1 MQQRILKTLVPLAIV
16 FFAHFHPL
24 HAAGDYEARI
34 RNAEL
39 LGDRAQ
45 VAAICR
51 EWYQSGQYST
61 GVLNWCYNAL
71 MSMENNALL
80 LTQNHQDTYIIWLLQ
95 YALGVREDV
104 SILNLDL
111 LADKHYRDKVVRQ
124 NLKLK
129 DIAEGSSLQDI
140 LKSLLAER
148 SKEGSNPLYF
158 SVLLNKEQIKT
169 DQKNLY
175 ITGLAL
181 KYSTRVFDNLAMLRN
196 NYEHLFHTDYLDLPL
211 QPESAPEAV
220 AALNLNYLPAFLLLH
235 RYYERN
241 GELAKA
247 DKIKARSM
255 QIARL
260 GGREA
265 EIRAIFYPPFSTSGN
280 FSTLMTAKDLE
291 KRMKKIK
298 DSFYA
303 GETEVTNEQY
313 ELFLQDLVKNKSFG
327 LLDTCKTQKTDWRS
341 LVPEAVRQLS
351 DAMLFEHGHPD
362 GPENPVQNIGHNA
375 ALAYCAWLTKVYNHD
390 SGKKKFKKVQFRLP
404 TSKEW
409 ETLARAGRDENTPYP
424 WGGYYFRN
432 SKGCYLLNMNATE
445 PCKDCPG
452 KSNGSNDGGFLSV
465 KVGTYFPNDFGLY
478 NMSGN
483 VAEMV
488 AEPGISK
495 GGSWADATIELQIKS
510 EKKYTQAEPWLGFR
524 IVMDVLE
531 ENN

>member
-1 MQQRILKTLVPLAIV
+1 MQHGSLKVFVLFIVV
-16 FFAHFHPL
+16 FFLNLQHI
-24 HAAGDYEARI
+24 HANGDYESRI
-34 RNAEL
+34 RAAEL
-39 LGDRAQ
+39 AGDHPQ

-51 EWYQSGQYST
+51 EWYQSGQYSA

-71 MSMENNALL
+71 MSMETNAVL
-80 LTQNHQDTYIIWLLQ
+80 LTQNSQDTYAIWLLQ
-95 YALGVREDV
+95 NALGVREDV

-111 LADKHYRDKVVRQ
+111 LEDTHYRTKVIPQ
-124 NLKLK
+124 NPKLK
-129 DIAEGSSLQDI
+129 HLPAGSNLQEL

-148 SKEGSNPLYF
+148 GKDGNNPLYF
-158 SVLLNKEQIKT
+158 SMLLNKEQIKT

-175 ITGLAL
+175 LTGLAL
-181 KYSTRVFDNLAMLRN
+181 KYSTRVFDNLSILRH
-196 NYEHLFHTDYLDLPL
+196 NYENLFRTDYLDLPL
-211 QPESAPEAV
+211 QPESAPETV

-235 RYYERN
+235 KHYESN

-247 DKIKARSM
+247 EKIKNRSM
-255 QIARL
+255 QIARS

-265 EIRAIFYPPFSTSGN
+265 EIRNLFFPPFNTIGN
-280 FSTLMTAKDLE
+280 FSTLMSAKDLE
-291 KRMKKIK
+291 KRMKRISEKY
-298 DSFYA
+298 YA

-313 ELFLQDLVKNKSFG
+313 EQFLQDLVKNKAFG

-351 DAMLFEHGHPD
+351 DAVLFEHGHPD
-362 GPENPVQNIGHNA
+362 GPENPVQNIRHDA
-375 ALAYCAWLTKVYNHD
+375 AMAYCAWLTKVYNQD
-390 SGKKKFKKVQFRLP
+390 TGKKKFKKVQFRLP
-404 TSKEW
+404 TAKEW
-409 ETLARAGRDENTPYP
+409 ETLARAGRGESTPYP

-465 KVGTYFPNDFGLY
+465 KVATYYPNDFGLY

-488 AEPGISK
+488 AESGVSK
-495 GGSWADATIELQIKS
+495 GGSWADASIELQIKS
-510 EKKYTQAEPWLGFR
+510 EKKYTQPAPWLGFR
-524 IVMDVLE
+524 VVMDVLE
-531 ENN
+531 EH